1 VGQRRVSKTLHV
13 ICTNVSAHI
22 FWTMKRLLGFKTT
35 MDKEGVMTTL
45 KENTFPTENDFQT
58 LLFDKHYFSGQVS
71 DKRIRIKNASRNP
84 KNPSPIFDIAISTK
98 DDLTE
103 VIIHDDTDD
112 DIWTN
117 NIMLVTITVSIS
129 IVVLLVGGI
138 LSFVQPDNY
147 SLLWTIIVS
156 VIISGLG
163 LGNSYYYKER
173 VRLNTRG
180 DLDFLV
186 RLLQR

>member
-1 VGQRRVSKTLHV
+1 MAYTRTL
-13 ICTNVSAHI
+13 AHI
-22 FWTMKRLLGFKTT
+22 FQAMKRLLDFKTT
-35 MDKEGVMTTL
+35 LNKEEVMTTL
-45 KENTFPTENDFQT
+45 KENTFLTDNDFQT
-58 LLFDKHYFSGQVS
+58 LLFDRHYFSGQVG
-71 DKRIRIKNASRNP
+71 DKRIRIKNATRNP
-84 KNPSPIFDIAISTK
+84 KNPSPIFEIAISTK

-112 DIWTN
+112 DISTN
-117 NIMLVTITVSIS
+117 NMMLVTITVSIS
-129 IVVLLVGGI
+129 VVVLLVGGI
-138 LSFVQPDNY
+138 LSFVRPDNY

-163 LGNSYYYKER
+163 LANSYYYKER

-186 RLLQR
+186 KLLQR

>member
-1 VGQRRVSKTLHV
+1 LD
-13 ICTNVSAHI
+13 
-22 FWTMKRLLGFKTT
+22 FKTT
-35 MDKEGVMTTL
+35 LDREGVMTIL

-71 DKRIRIKNASRNP
+71 DKKIRIKNATRNP
-84 KNPSPIFDIAISTK
+84 RNPSPIFDIAISTK

-103 VIIHDDTDD
+103 VIINDDTDD
-112 DIWTN
+112 DIGTN
-117 NIMLVTITVSIS
+117 NMMLVTITVSIS
-129 IVVLLVGGI
+129 FVILLVGGI

-147 SLLWTIIVS
+147 SLFWTVIVS
-156 VIISGLG
+156 LVISGLG
-163 LGNSYYYKER
+163 LANSYYYKER

>member
-1 VGQRRVSKTLHV
+1 MRRL
-13 ICTNVSAHI
+13 
-22 FWTMKRLLGFKTT
+22 FDFKTT
-35 MDKEGVMTTL
+35 LGIEAIMKTL
-45 KENTFPTENDFQT
+45 KENTFATENDFQT

-71 DKRIRIKNASRNP
+71 NKSIRIKNASRNP
-84 KNPSPIFDIAISTK
+84 KNPSPIFDIDISTK
-98 DDLTE
+98 DNLTE

-112 DIWTN
+112 DIGTN
-117 NIMLVTITVSIS
+117 SMMLVTITVSIS

-147 SLLWTIIVS
+147 SLLWSIIVS

-163 LGNSYYYKER
+163 LANSYYYKER
-173 VRLNTRG
+173 VRLNTRR
-180 DLDFLV
+180 DLDFIV

>member
-1 VGQRRVSKTLHV
+1 MRRL
-13 ICTNVSAHI
+13 
-22 FWTMKRLLGFKTT
+22 FDFKTT
-35 MDKEGVMTTL
+35 LGREAIMTTL

-84 KNPSPIFDIAISTK
+84 KNPSPIFDITISTK

-112 DIWTN
+112 DIGTN
-117 NIMLVTITVSIS
+117 KMMLVTITVSIS

-147 SLLWTIIVS
+147 SLLWTIIAS

-163 LGNSYYYKER
+163 LANSYYYKER
-173 VRLNTRG
+173 VRLN
-180 DLDFLV
+180 
-186 RLLQR
+186 